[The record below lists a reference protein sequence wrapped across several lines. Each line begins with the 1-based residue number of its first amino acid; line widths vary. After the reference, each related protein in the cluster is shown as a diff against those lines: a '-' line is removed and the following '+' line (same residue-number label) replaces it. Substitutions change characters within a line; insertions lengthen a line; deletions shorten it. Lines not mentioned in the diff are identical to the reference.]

1 MPVSFD
7 QQRQYMRER
16 QQHCLRITIT
26 IISTITI
33 LWYNT
38 QSYMDC
44 RPISS
49 CPVSNVPKQSRYTRM
64 HCKHT
69 HTNAH
74 ANHAYAWATCYA
86 YADLNVRH
94 IQWTFTQERKLYR
107 KRRHV
112 RGYNTSHAHTVV
124 WECCKD
130 DRQSQWGMAKFDHQ
144 PTLNPWTDRH
154 QIWNTW
160 LRRGYLPPQKI
171 RDQSAQG
178 FLPLTYVKYTPK
190 TFECLLLIFLSSS
203 EGLETRSL
211 DRFSRL
217 IRHITWFCAR

>member
-1 MPVSFD
+1 
-7 QQRQYMRER
+7 
-16 QQHCLRITIT
+16 
-26 IISTITI
+26 
-33 LWYNT
+33 
-38 QSYMDC
+38 MDC

-160 LRRGYLPPQKI
+160 LRRGHLPSQKI
-171 RDQSAQG
+171 GVNPPRG
-178 FLPLTYVKYTPK
+178 FCPPHTWNIHPK
-190 TFECLLLIFLSSS
+190 PSNVYFFSQFFRRSTDALVGPIFTFNTLYDVVLRKVVHFGGKKII
-203 EGLETRSL
+203 LE
-211 DRFSRL
+211 FN
-217 IRHITWFCAR
+217 WFILKKSKNL